1 MAKKVT
7 VPYNG
12 KKYALEFTRATA
24 AMIEKSGFSIDEL
37 TTKPNLM
44 IPLLVHGAFVANHR
58 NTKAATIDNIYDGL
72 GKKADFVIALCE
84 CYNETTKTLTDS
96 VEDGEEKNAGWEV
109 EE

>member
-12 KKYALEFTRATA
+12 KKYVLEFTRTTA
-24 AMIEKSGFSIDEL
+24 AMIEKNGFSIDEL
-37 TTKPNLM
+37 TEKPNM
-44 IPLLVHGAFVANHR
+44 MVPLLVHGAFVANHR
-58 NTKAATIDNIYDGL
+58 DTKAATINKIYDGL

-84 CYNETTKTLTDS
+84 CYNETTTTLTGS
-96 VEDGEEKNAGWEV
+96 AEDDEEKNAGWEV

>member
-12 KKYALEFTRATA
+12 KKYVLEFTRATA
-24 AMIEKSGFSIDEL
+24 AMIEKNGFSIDEL
-37 TTKPNLM
+37 TEKPNAI

-58 NTKAATIDNIYDGL
+58 DTKGATIDKIYEGL
-72 GKKADFVIALCE
+72 GRKEDFIIALCD
-84 CYNETTKTLTDS
+84 CYKETTRTLTDS

>member
-12 KKYALEFTRATA
+12 KKYVLEFTRATA

-37 TTKPNLM
+37 TVKPNVM
-44 IPLLVHGAFVANHR
+44 IPLLVQGAFVANHR
-58 NTKAATIDNIYDGL
+58 DTKPATIDKIYNGL
-72 GKKADFVIALCE
+72 GKQSDFIIALRD
-84 CYNETTKTLTDS
+84 CYIDTTSTLFGS